1 MEADRRDDGYP
12 LQSVNT
18 DYSPNV
24 LSNSVLKSKK
34 MKNLKG
40 KIAVITGGNSG
51 IGYAT
56 AKKLKENGA
65 HIIITGRRKEA
76 IEKATDE
83 LNATAMMADQSKL
96 NDIKNLVSQV
106 KQQFGKVDI
115 LLINAG
121 ITKFSTIEQTT
132 ESLFDEIMNVN
143 FKGAF
148 FTLSRF
154 IPLLNDGASVIM
166 LSSTSATISPQSA
179 SIYAASKAAINAVV
193 KIAALELASRKIRIN
208 AVSPGPIATEIMDKI
223 GLNEELENHL
233 IQSIP
238 MGRMGKAEEVADMI
252 HYLTSENAGF
262 LTGANFLVDG
272 GQSI

>member
-1 MEADRRDDGYP
+1 
-12 LQSVNT
+12 
-18 DYSPNV
+18 
-24 LSNSVLKSKK
+24 
-34 MKNLKG
+34 MKNLNG

-76 IEKATDE
+76 IEKAADE
-83 LNATAMMADQSKL
+83 LNATPMTAEQSKL
-96 NDIKNLVSQV
+96 NDIENLVSQI

-223 GLNEELENHL
+223 GLNEELESHL

>member
-1 MEADRRDDGYP
+1 
-12 LQSVNT
+12 
-18 DYSPNV
+18 
-24 LSNSVLKSKK
+24 

-40 KIAVITGGNSG
+40 RIAVITGGNSG

-56 AKKLKENGA
+56 AQKLKENGA
-65 HIIITGRRKEA
+65 NIIITGRRKEA
-76 IEKATDE
+76 IEKAAVE
-83 LNATAMMADQSKL
+83 LNVTAMVADQSKL
-96 NDIKNLVSQV
+96 TDIENLADRV
-106 KQQFGKVDI
+106 KEQFGKVDI

-132 ESLFDEIMNVN
+132 ENLFDEIMDVN

-166 LSSTSATISPQSA
+166 LSSTSATISPPSA
-179 SIYAASKAAINAVV
+179 SIYAASKAALNAVV
-193 KIAALELASRKIRIN
+193 KIAALELASRNIRIN

-233 IQSIP
+233 VQSIP

-252 HYLTSENAGF
+252 HYLTSENASF

>member
-1 MEADRRDDGYP
+1 
-12 LQSVNT
+12 
-18 DYSPNV
+18 
-24 LSNSVLKSKK
+24 

-76 IEKATDE
+76 LEKAADE
-83 LNATAMMADQSKL
+83 LNATATIADQSKL
-96 NDIKNLVSQV
+96 NDIENLVSQV

-252 HYLTSENAGF
+252 NYLTSENAGF

-272 GQSI
+272 GQSV

>member
-1 MEADRRDDGYP
+1 
-12 LQSVNT
+12 
-18 DYSPNV
+18 
-24 LSNSVLKSKK
+24 

-56 AKKLKENGA
+56 AKKLKEKGA

-76 IEKATDE
+76 IEKAADE
-83 LNATAMMADQSKL
+83 LNATAMIADQSKL
-96 NDIKNLVSQV
+96 NDIENLVSQV
-106 KQQFGKVDI
+106 KQQFRKVDI

-121 ITKFSTIEQTT
+121 ITKFSAIEQTT

-166 LSSTSATISPQSA
+166 LSSTSATISPQST
-179 SIYAASKAAINAVV
+179 SIYAASKAAVNAVV
-193 KIAALELASRKIRIN
+193 KIAALELASRKMRIN

-252 HYLTSENAGF
+252 NYLTSENAGF

-272 GQSI
+272 GQSV